1 MVARREQNEEIKG
14 ILERIVY
21 SNAENHYTIGE
32 LSVENEKLTVTIAG
46 QLPGVQCGETLK
58 IIGSW
63 QKHPQHGQQFKIISA
78 TSELPATVWGIRR
91 YLGSGLVPGIGP
103 KYADKIVD
111 HFGAETLNIISA
123 ESGRLREVE
132 GIGKERCKS
141 IKKAWDSQR
150 AVREVMV
157 FLQAYGI
164 SNSQCVKLVKKYG
177 EQTAQ
182 ILKENPYRIVRDIER
197 IGFKTADKIAL
208 NMGVSNEHPYRV
220 EAGILH
226 TLRELEDEG
235 HTRAETE
242 NLIALSARTLK
253 IGTPVIASRIQVVTN
268 AGILA
273 DLGDAGIQ
281 SKTLSTHETGIVEA
295 LREIIRTRS
304 PLPEIDVEKAV
315 AWAQTQAGF
324 DFAEQQHAGVS
335 MALRSKLMVLTG
347 GPGTGKTTILR
358 AVVKILRAKKV
369 RIALAS
375 PTGRAAQRLAESCE
389 HPASTLHRLLKPN
402 PEGGGFVHNKDKPLA
417 VDYLIIDEA
426 SMLDTWLTVSLLK
439 ALPANVHLLLVGD
452 TDQLPSVGAGHILND
467 LLALPEIVIPRT
479 RLTQIFRQG
488 QESAIVSTAHGIL
501 AGVSDLHSVANLAN
515 EINWDSDFQFILAE
529 TPTAATKKLS
539 ALVTEIIPQKLGI
552 DPVADIQ
559 ILSPMYKGDLGIE
572 SLNTLLQERLNP
584 DGSQRSAAEGQ
595 NNVWTQR
602 HFREQTG
609 RAQPKAI
616 RHGARTFRGGDKI
629 IQLRN
634 NYDKQVFN
642 GDLGFIEQIS
652 PDGDTLVAEIN
663 SQRIIYERGELSE
676 IDHAFAISIHKSQGS
691 EYPVVIIPI
700 LSQHYIMLQ
709 RNLIYTAITR
719 GKKRVFVVGNP
730 DSWKIAVDRAETAK
744 RLTGLSVLL
753 PKLLY

>member
-1 MVARREQNEEIKG
+1 MAARTEQIEEIQG
-14 ILERIVY
+14 VLERIVY
-21 SNAENHYTIGE
+21 SNAENHYTVGE
-32 LSVENEKLTVTIAG
+32 LSVENEKLSVTIAG

-58 IIGSW
+58 ISGTW
-63 QKHPQHGQQFKIISA
+63 QKHPQHGRQFKVASA
-78 TSELPATVWGIRR
+78 KSELPATVWGIRR

-164 SNSQCVKLVKKYG
+164 SNSQCVRLVKKYG
-177 EQTAQ
+177 EQTAK
-182 ILKENPYRIVRDIER
+182 ILQENPYRIVRDIER

-208 NMGVSNEHPYRV
+208 NMGVGNEHPYRV

-226 TLRELEDEG
+226 TLRELEDDG
-235 HTRAETE
+235 HTRAETD
-242 NLIALSARTLK
+242 NLIALSAHTLQV
-253 IGTPVIASRIQVVTN
+253 GTPIIASRIQALTK

-273 DLGDAGIQ
+273 DLGDAGVQ
-281 SKTLSTHETGIVEA
+281 SKTLNKHETSITEN
-295 LREIIRTRS
+295 LRDIIRTRS
-304 PLPEIDVEKAV
+304 PLPAIDIDKAI
-315 AWAQTQAGF
+315 AWAQAQAGF
-324 DFAEQQHAGVS
+324 EFAEHQSAGVE
-335 MALRSKLMVLTG
+335 MALQSKMMILTG

-402 PEGGGFVHNKDKPLA
+402 SEGGGFVHNTDKPLA

-426 SMLDTWLTVSLLK
+426 SMLDTWLTVSLLR
-439 ALPANVHLLLVGD
+439 ALPPNAHLLLVGD
-452 TDQLPSVGAGHILND
+452 TDQLPSVGAGHVLND
-467 LLALPEIVIPRT
+467 LLDLPEVVIPRT

-501 AGVSDLHSVANLAN
+501 AGDSDLHSVANLAS
-515 EINWDSDFQFILAE
+515 EINWDQDFQFILAE
-529 TPTAATKKLS
+529 SPTAATKKLS

-552 DPVADIQ
+552 DPIADIQ
-559 ILSPMYKGDLGIE
+559 ILSPMYKGELGIE

-584 DGSQRSAAEGQ
+584 EGEQRTSSDPQ
-595 NNVWTQR
+595 NSVWTQR

-609 RAQPKAI
+609 RAKPKAI
-616 RHGARTFRGGDKI
+616 RHGGRTFRGGDKI

-642 GDLGFIEQIS
+642 GDLGFIEEIS
-652 PDGDTLVAEIN
+652 ADGDTLIAEIN
-663 SQRIIYERGELSE
+663 GQRLTYERGELSE

-691 EYPVVIIPI
+691 EYPVVVIPI

-730 DSWKIAVDRAETAK
+730 DSWKLAVERAETAK
-744 RLTGLSVLL
+744 RLTGLSIQL